1 MPTFTAGSFS
11 DIADTNLGRG
21 LWDFLNTKESLIR
34 LETSTYSK
42 RPALEG
48 LQVQLIEKFGNAIRG
63 DRWKQLIGRMTRQV
77 MEQHGYILAQTG
89 ARIRVGD
96 LFTSA
101 AKYVKK

>member
-11 DIADTNLGRG
+11 DIADSHLGRS

-34 LETSTYSK
+34 LETCTFSK

-77 MEQHGYILAQTG
+77 MEQHGYTLAQTG

-96 LFTSA
+96 LFASA